1 MAIKEANDYLG
12 MRLNEKLK
20 KEFDTFCRGIGLK
33 SSQVIKLFV
42 IYCIERN
49 AIPFNSSKFDTSED
63 DDKYIRVSI
72 RLSSELRQKFSD
84 VCGKYGLP
92 MSVFIRDFMQECV
105 TKKALPFDLNDKVS
119 RSSN

>member
-1 MAIKEANDYLG
+1 MAVKESNDYLG

-20 KEFDTFCRGIGLK
+20 NDFDVFCRGIGLK

-42 IYCIERN
+42 VYCVERN
-49 AIPFNSSKFDTSED
+49 EIPFNSSKFDTVEA
-63 DDKYIRVSI
+63 DDKYLRVSI

-92 MSVFIRDFMQECV
+92 MSVFVRDFMQECV
-105 TKKALPFDLNDKVS
+105 TKNKLPFDLNDRTKS
-119 RSSN
+119 KK